1 MERPKGED
9 LVVMGWGATS
19 SGGTTSTDLLEVT
32 VPAVSHSDCST
43 NYGDSIRRETM
54 FCAGRTGKD
63 SCQGD
68 SGGPIVRKSDQRQ
81 VGVVSWGIGCAW
93 SGYPGV
99 YSRVSVARAWL
110 CDVDVPQ
117 ACDVDDDDDV
127 PFWEETRF
135 FYLSCAACFLVFV
148 VACACALGVR
158 RERLKQ
164 RAANF
169 PPPMP
174 RVIVAAHPAYVEQPR
189 GDAAPS
195 APPYAPPYA
204 PPPKEDADAAEAASD
219 GAAKFCETCGAA
231 FGDGAKFCAS
241 CGCPRAAR

>member
-1 MERPKGED
+1 
-9 LVVMGWGATS
+9 
-19 SGGTTSTDLLEVT
+19 
-32 VPAVSHSDCST
+32 
-43 NYGDSIRRETM
+43 
-54 FCAGRTGKD
+54 
-63 SCQGD
+63 
-68 SGGPIVRKSDQRQ
+68 
-81 VGVVSWGIGCAW
+81 
-93 SGYPGV
+93 V

-117 ACDVDDDDDV
+117 ACDVDDDDV

-231 FGDGAKFCAS
+231 FGDGAKFRAS

>member
-1 MERPKGED
+1 FGCGASLVAPNKMLSAAHCDLKVRYSWAEAAAVNWHDRTLTNDARAEFIKIARVEHHPLYDADTLAYDLAIVTLEEDSAIAPATLDFDAVGED

-110 CDVDVPQ
+110 
-117 ACDVDDDDDV
+117 
-127 PFWEETRF
+127 
-135 FYLSCAACFLVFV
+135 
-148 VACACALGVR
+148 
-158 RERLKQ
+158 
-164 RAANF
+164 
-169 PPPMP
+169 
-174 RVIVAAHPAYVEQPR
+174 
-189 GDAAPS
+189 
-195 APPYAPPYA
+195 
-204 PPPKEDADAAEAASD
+204 
-219 GAAKFCETCGAA
+219 
-231 FGDGAKFCAS
+231 
-241 CGCPRAAR
+241 